1 VTDLIIKS
9 EPDWAGAAQ
18 ALVDGLNG
26 QTTVDGRVTVLQRIC
41 DGLGEALYPGFVKLL
56 AAAARFGDGPAQVLV
71 ADALARALVTDR
83 LPSVRLP
90 AWGAAAF
97 SGLPGMGGMGGGGL
111 MTNAR
116 SVGPLEFLCI
126 WLTRD
131 VVGQPLE
138 DEAFERAAS
147 LVLTLVAASPEAMRL
162 YAGKLADDADNP
174 IEGLHNRQSRRLV
187 RLMAE
192 GMAANRAPADTV
204 KAVLDA
210 ARADRDQGRWN
221 FTPR

>member
-1 VTDLIIKS
+1 MTDLIIKA

-26 QTTVDGRVTVLQRIC
+26 QATADGRVTVLQRIC
-41 DGLGEALYPGFVKLL
+41 DSLGEALYPGFVKLL
-56 AAAARFGDGPAQVLV
+56 AAAARFGDGPARVMV

-97 SGLPGMGGMGGGGL
+97 SGLPGMVGAGGGL

-116 SVGPLEFLCI
+116 NVGPLEFLCV

-138 DEAFERAAS
+138 DEAFERAAG
-147 LVLTLVAASPEAMRL
+147 LVLTLIIASPEAARL
-162 YAGKLADDADNP
+162 YAVKLAGDANNP
-174 IEGLHNRQSRRLV
+174 IEGLHNRRSRRLV
-187 RLMAE
+187 SLMAE
-192 GMAANRAPADTV
+192 GLAANATPSDT
-204 KAVLDA
+204 ARIVLEA
-210 ARADRDQGRWN
+210 ARADRGQDRWN
-221 FTPR
+221 FSPR

>member
-1 VTDLIIKS
+1 MTDLIIKS

-26 QTTVDGRVTVLQRIC
+26 QTTADGRVTVLQRVC

-56 AAAARFGDGPAQVLV
+56 AAAARFGDEPARVLV

-97 SGLPGMGGMGGGGL
+97 SGLPGMGAGGGL

-116 SVGPLEFLCI
+116 SVGPLEFLCV

-138 DEAFERAAS
+138 DGAFERAAG
-147 LVLTLVAASPEAMRL
+147 LVLTLVAASPEAARL
-162 YAGKLADDADNP
+162 YAGKLAGDADNP

-192 GMAANRAPADTV
+192 GMAANRAPADIARTV
-204 KAVLDA
+204 LEA

>member
-1 VTDLIIKS
+1 MTDLIIKS

-26 QTTVDGRVTVLQRIC
+26 QTTADGRVTVLQRVC
-41 DGLGEALYPGFVKLL
+41 DSLGEALYPGFVKLL
-56 AAAARFGDGPAQVLV
+56 AAVARFGDGPARVLV

-97 SGLPGMGGMGGGGL
+97 SGLPAMGGTGGGL

-116 SVGPLEFLCI
+116 SVGPLEFLCV

-138 DEAFERAAS
+138 DEAFERAAG
-147 LVLTLVAASPEAMRL
+147 LVLTLVAASPEATRL
-162 YAGKLADDADNP
+162 YAGKLAGDAENP

-187 RLMAE
+187 RLLAE
-192 GMAANRAPADTV
+192 GMAANHAPADIART
-204 KAVLDA
+204 VLDA

>member
-1 VTDLIIKS
+1 MTDLIIKA
-9 EPDWAGAAQ
+9 EPDWVGAAQ

-41 DGLGEALYPGFVKLL
+41 DSLGEALYPGFVKLL
-56 AAAARFGDGPAQVLV
+56 AAAARFGDEPARVLV

-97 SGLPGMGGMGGGGL
+97 SGLPGMAGAGGGL

-138 DEAFERAAS
+138 DEAFERAAE
-147 LVLTLVAASPEAMRL
+147 LVLTLVAASPEAARL
-162 YAGKLADDADNP
+162 YAGKLAGDADNP

-192 GMAANRAPADTV
+192 GLKAKAAPAGTAR
-204 KAVLDA
+204 AVLEA
-210 ARADRDQGRWN
+210 ARADRGQDRWN

>member
-1 VTDLIIKS
+1 MTDLIIKA
-9 EPDWAGAAQ
+9 EPDWVGAAQ

-41 DGLGEALYPGFVKLL
+41 DSLGEALYPGFVKLL
-56 AAAARFGDGPAQVLV
+56 AAAARFCDEPARVLV

-97 SGLPGMGGMGGGGL
+97 SGLPGMAGGGL

-116 SVGPLEFLCI
+116 SVGPLEFLCV

-138 DEAFERAAS
+138 DEAFERAAG
-147 LVLTLVAASPEAMRL
+147 LVLTLVMTSPDAARL
-162 YAGKLADDADNP
+162 YAAKLAGDADNL

-192 GMAANRAPADTV
+192 GLAANAAPSDT
-204 KAVLDA
+204 ARIVLDA
-210 ARADRDQGRWN
+210 ARADRGQDRWN

>member
-1 VTDLIIKS
+1 MTDVILKS
-9 EPDWAGAAQ
+9 EPDWTGAAQ

-26 QTTVDGRVTVLQRIC
+26 QTTADGRVTVLQRIC
-41 DGLGEALYPGFVKLL
+41 ESLGEALYPGFVKLL
-56 AAAARFGDGPAQVLV
+56 AAAARFGDMPARGLV
-71 ADALARALVTDR
+71 ADTLARALVTDQ

-97 SGLPGMGGMGGGGL
+97 SGLSGMGGAGGGL

-131 VVGQPLE
+131 VVGQPLG
-138 DEAFERAAS
+138 DEAFERAAT
-147 LVLTLVAASPEAMRL
+147 LVLTLVAASPEAARL
-162 YAGKLADDADNP
+162 YAGKLGSDADNP

-187 RLMAE
+187 WLLAD
-192 GMAANRAPADTV
+192 GMVANHAPADV
-204 KAVLDA
+204 VRSVLDA
-210 ARADRDQGRWN
+210 ARADRDQGRWS